1 MESSAVTKNGNPIIF
16 VICGA
21 GGAGKGTIVAELMR
35 RDPTMHL
42 SRSWTTRSR
51 RPSEAS
57 DAYVYVTDEEFDIR
71 IAENGFYEWAN
82 FVGHRYG
89 TPTPTIPSGKD
100 LLLEIDVQG
109 AVAVRERQEDAV
121 VVLIVPPDRP
131 EQERRMRARGDTEEH
146 IAQRLEAA
154 DAEEQIGRE
163 LADSVIINADL
174 DHAVGA
180 VESVIADFRQQRSE
194 L

>member
-1 MESSAVTKNGNPIIF
+1 MESNAVTNNSNPIIF

-35 RDPTMHL
+35 RDSTMHL

-51 RPSEAS
+51 RPSEAP
-57 DAYVYVTDEEFDIR
+57 DAYVYVTDEEFSIR
-71 IAENGFYEWAN
+71 VAEDGFYEWAE
-82 FVGHRYG
+82 FFGHRYG
-89 TPTPTIPSGKD
+89 TPTPPVPSGKD

-121 VVLIVPPDRP
+121 VVLIVPPNRP
-131 EQERRMRARGDTEEH
+131 EQERRMRARGDSEEH
-146 IAQRLEAA
+146 IAQRIEAA

-163 LADSVIINADL
+163 LADSVIVNADL
-174 DHAVGA
+174 DRAVA
-180 VESVIADFRQQRSE
+180 EVMSLIADFREQKSE

>member
-1 MESSAVTKNGNPIIF
+1 MESSTVTKNGNPIIF

-35 RDPTMHL
+35 RDSTMHL

-57 DAYVYVTDEEFDIR
+57 DAYVYVTDEEFDSR
-71 IAENGFYEWAN
+71 IAENGFYEWAK

-89 TPTPTIPSGKD
+89 TPTPTVPSGKD

-109 AVAVRERQEDAV
+109 AVAVRERQKDAV
-121 VVLIVPPDRP
+121 VVLIVPPNRA
-131 EQERRMRARGDTEEH
+131 EQERRMRAR
-146 IAQRLEAA
+146 AQRLEAA
-154 DAEEQIGRE
+154 DTEEQIGRE

-174 DHAVGA
+174 DHAVAA
-180 VESVIADFRQQRSE
+180 VELVIADFRQQRSE